1 MAGTGRGGNT
11 GIRDDAAELGV
22 GVGVC
27 MVDVGW
33 GWVCLRRE
41 QRWCGEEPWGLGG
54 REVAQKSWGRW
65 GDEENEERDGGPW
78 YPLVKGDPRK
88 GQMGGARVC
97 RASERAAA
105 ARRGLEDLGGARLW
119 GGS

>member
-33 GWVCLRRE
+33 GGVCLRRE

-54 REVAQKSWGRW
+54 REVAQKLLDERTDVRERVFVCELWKAGGTNDGVELRLSLLLHIGVSGHCEEEGLDGR
-65 GDEENEERDGGPW
+65 
-78 YPLVKGDPRK
+78 
-88 GQMGGARVC
+88 
-97 RASERAAA
+97 
-105 ARRGLEDLGGARLW
+105 
-119 GGS
+119 